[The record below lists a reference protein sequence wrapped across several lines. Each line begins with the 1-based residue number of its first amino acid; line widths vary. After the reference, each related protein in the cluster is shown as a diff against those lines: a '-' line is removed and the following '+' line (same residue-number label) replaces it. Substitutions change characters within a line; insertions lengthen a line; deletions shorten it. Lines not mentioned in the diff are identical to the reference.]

1 MEDIFSV
8 KPGFHLGQLP
18 PSQDGMNNVPA
29 SFKRSDKFNKEITVV
44 LWSRLLSLPLS
55 YKQLVSKFGIFYM
68 NNCLASIFLNNF

>member
-44 LWSRLLSLPLS
+44 LWSRLLSPPAI
-55 YKQLVSKFGIFYM
+55 V
-68 NNCLASIFLNNF
+68 